1 MIKDDDDDFG
11 FTIVTEEELKEYE
24 RLLEKQLVEVQT
36 SAQQKMEG
44 LKILFMPLLINL
56 MKDEGKTYIYWP
68 NRVDK
73 IRAFIQK
80 IDKYIQDN
88 K

>member
-1 MIKDDDDDFG
+1 MKKEEDDFG
-11 FTIVTEEELKEYE
+11 FTIVTEDELKEYE
-24 RLLEKQLVEVQT
+24 RLLERQLVEVQT

-44 LKILFMPLLINL
+44 LKTLFMPLLINL

-68 NRVDK
+68 NRVEK
-73 IRAFIQK
+73 IKAFIQK

>member
-1 MIKDDDDDFG
+1 MKKDTEDDFG
-11 FTIVTEEELKEYE
+11 FTIVTEDELKEYE
-24 RLLEKQLVEVQT
+24 RQLEKQLVEVQS

-44 LKILFMPLLINL
+44 LKALFMPLLVNL

-68 NRVDK
+68 NRVEK
-73 IRAFIQK
+73 IKAFIQK

>member
-1 MIKDDDDDFG
+1 MIKNDDDDFG

-44 LKILFMPLLINL
+44 LKTLFMPLLINL

-68 NRVDK
+68 NRVEK
-73 IRAFIQK
+73 IKAFIQK